1 MVKKSIMNKIKK
13 KMKTT
18 YRIRRKT
25 KNTRNTVT
33 CILSNKNK
41 NKNENKN
48 ENKNLPSTP
57 ERAKRVIA

>member
-25 KNTRNTVT
+25 KNTRNTIT
-33 CILSNKNK
+33 CILSNITENK
-41 NKNENKN
+41 NKNNY
-48 ENKNLPSTP
+48 LPSTP